1 MVQEKINKRIVL
13 AGGPSTGKTSVLNE
27 LIKLEFHCFQ
37 EAAREIFSDY
47 QKRGSDFKSDPY
59 KISKEIYKRRHHDY
73 YQADNLN
80 CKENI
85 VFYDR
90 GVHEITAY
98 LRSINKSSSYWDNLP
113 TKYKYDLIFIFQPWK
128 EIYKKDKERIEEFSD
143 AKKISPFI
151 NEIYI
156 ESGIKII
163 EVPIISIRERV
174 KFILENS

>member
-1 MVQEKINKRIVL
+1 M
-13 AGGPSTGKTSVLNE
+13 
-27 LIKLEFHCFQ
+27 
-37 EAAREIFSDY
+37 
-47 QKRGSDFKSDPY
+47 
-59 KISKEIYKRRHHDY
+59 
-73 YQADNLN
+73 
-80 CKENI
+80 
-85 VFYDR
+85 
-90 GVHEITAY
+90 
-98 LRSINKSSSYWDNLP
+98 RSINKSSSYWDNLP

>member
-1 MVQEKINKRIVL
+1 MIQQKINKKIVL

-27 LIKLEFHCFQ
+27 LVKLEYHCFQ

-47 QKRGSDFKSDPY
+47 KQMGLDFKSDPD
-59 KISKEIYKRRHHDY
+59 KISEENYKRRHNDY
-73 YQADNLN
+73 YQADILN
-80 CKENI
+80 CKDNI

-98 LRSINKSSSYWDNLP
+98 LRSIDKSTSYWDNLP
-113 TKYKYDLIFIFQPWK
+113 ADYKYDLIFIFQPWK
-128 EIYKKDKERIEEFSD
+128 EIYKKDRERIEECND

-151 NEIYI
+151 NEIYH

-163 EVPIISIRERV
+163 EVPIISIEERV